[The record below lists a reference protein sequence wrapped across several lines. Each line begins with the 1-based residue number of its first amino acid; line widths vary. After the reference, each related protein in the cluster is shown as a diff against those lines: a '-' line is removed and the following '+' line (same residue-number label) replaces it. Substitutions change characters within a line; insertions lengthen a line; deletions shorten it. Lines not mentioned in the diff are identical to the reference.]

1 MIPNPYCFCGI
12 FFLFY
17 LCIKVIIPE
26 DGGCLVGSQKLYK
39 VFRCCLLGLICLFV
53 DNLCCRVDDIS
64 GQIVRNDLQNLQ
76 TVLQTVGIGIINRTN
91 LVGSLCNCGSNG
103 SYVCTLI
110 DFHAAERFGNLLGCD
125 GRYVV
130 CFLQNACIDQ
140 CFSCVFS
147 NRNGTVCQCDAGC
160 LVQIL
165 QARNFCIASLIGYN
179 ADLIVYD
186 IVAGSSTR
194 RFSSS
199 S

>member
-1 MIPNPYCFCGI
+1 MING
-12 FFLFY
+12 
-17 LCIKVIIPE
+17 
-26 DGGCLVGSQKLYK
+26 
-39 VFRCCLLGLICLFV
+39 
-53 DNLCCRVDDIS
+53 
-64 GQIVRNDLQNLQ
+64 
-76 TVLQTVGIGIINRTN
+76 TN

-103 SYVCTLI
+103 SYVCTFI

-147 NRNGTVCQCDAGC
+147 NRNGTVCHCDAGC
-160 LVQIL
+160 LVQVL

-186 IVAGSSTR
+186 VVTGSLNQEILTLKLIHLFCCCGEEYVAGCTLFNLCHQGS
-194 RFSSS
+194 
-199 S
+199 